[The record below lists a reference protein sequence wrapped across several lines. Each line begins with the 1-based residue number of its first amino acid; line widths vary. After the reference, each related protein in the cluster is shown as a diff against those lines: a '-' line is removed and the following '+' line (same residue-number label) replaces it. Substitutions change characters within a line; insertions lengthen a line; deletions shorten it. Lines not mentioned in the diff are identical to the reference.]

1 MSSTTEFINNN
12 ENFTEFNNLFKTLHE
27 QTVQVICREYKLDF
41 QDVMRKIGDHPQFN
55 LNEGFDLNFKKGKKN
70 TSPKSNKHPKS
81 TAKEAKKA
89 EKAVAKEAK
98 EAEMASYMWLIT
110 MFIEAEKQA
119 KEAEKATAKKE
130 KDAEKCFKIFDK
142 KYQKLQK
149 QLLKKYPAYEKN
161 KNKKAEKARK
171 AASKKEKDAEK
182 AEKVA
187 YKWLSIIFDQS
198 EKAPTNAV
206 VTNKWNDAS
215 VNIMSKL

>member
-1 MSSTTEFINNN
+1 MSSTAEFINNN
-12 ENFTEFNNLFKTLHE
+12 VNFTEFNNLFKTLHE
-27 QTVQVICREYKLDF
+27 ETVQAICREYKLDF

-70 TSPKSNKHPKS
+70 TNKHVKS

-89 EKAVAKEAK
+89 EKAAAKEAK
-98 EAEMASYMWLIT
+98 EAEMASYKWLST
-110 MFIEAEKQA
+110 MFI
-119 KEAEKATAKKE
+119 EAEKATAKKE

-161 KNKKAEKARK
+161 KNKIAKEAEKAKK
-171 AASKKEKDAEK
+171 AAAKKEKDAEK

-187 YKWLSIIFDQS
+187 YKWLSIIFEQS
-198 EKAPTNAV
+198 EKATTNAV
-206 VTNKWNDAS
+206 VTNKSNDAS

>member
-1 MSSTTEFINNN
+1 MSSTAEFINNN
-12 ENFTEFNNLFKTLHE
+12 VNFTEFNNLFKTLHE
-27 QTVQVICREYKLDF
+27 ETVQAICREYKLDF

-70 TSPKSNKHPKS
+70 TNKHVKS

-89 EKAVAKEAK
+89 EKAAAKEAK
-98 EAEMASYMWLIT
+98 EAEMASYKWLST

-119 KEAEKATAKKE
+119 KEAEKATANKE
-130 KDAEKCFKIFDK
+130 KDAKKCFKIFDK

-149 QLLKKYPAYEKN
+149 ELLKKYPAYEKN
-161 KNKKAEKARK
+161 KNKIAKEAEKAKK
-171 AASKKEKDAEK
+171 AAAKKEKDAEK

-187 YKWLSIIFDQS
+187 YKWLSIIFEQS
-198 EKAPTNAV
+198 EKATTNAV
-206 VTNKWNDAS
+206 VTNKSNDAS